1 METSLAGARPG
12 GSGFTSCH
20 LATGAEAETQPHKV
34 QGYFQSWGFHLCVPK
49 VLPPTPLQVGQGP
62 ALTKA
67 DREERAQLGG
77 RRWGARPPWVPDA
90 CSTCCNSRPTF
101 SGHAEAPRASACGPL
116 PGSDSPAPASTSS
129 SPLPPSN
136 RDPGGSQEGYPV
148 IRGGL
153 LSDLT

>member
-77 RRWGARPPWVPDA
+77 RRWGARPPLGPR
-90 CSTCCNSRPTF
+90 CLLHMLQFTSYLLRPRR
-101 SGHAEAPRASACGPL
+101 GAPGLSVWPL
-116 PGSDSPAPASTSS
+116 AG
-129 SPLPPSN
+129 
-136 RDPGGSQEGYPV
+136 E
-148 IRGGL
+148 
-153 LSDLT
+153 